1 MSVRAVAS
9 AAVVAKMPLP
19 VACTCVRHGCGGAC
33 ERWSL
38 GAKAHQ
44 GSAPTGAQGGSSSA
58 WAAEEAICA
67 CVRRLAGG
75 RARGEIRA
83 RARPLGASAEGAWGP
98 AAEDVICGS
107 VRSSGAKMRALAQR
121 DAGAWRAGVHA
132 SASRTGKSGRG
143 ACLGAKE
150 SGVAL

>member
-1 MSVRAVAS
+1 VR
-9 AAVVAKMPLP
+9 
-19 VACTCVRHGCGGAC
+19 
-33 ERWSL
+33 
-38 GAKAHQ
+38 
-44 GSAPTGAQGGSSSA
+44 
-58 WAAEEAICA
+58 EA
-67 CVRRLAGG
+67 LAGG

-83 RARPLGASAEGAWGP
+83 GQTVGRERRGCLGPRGRGCDLWECEELG
-98 AAEDVICGS
+98 
-107 VRSSGAKMRALAQR
+107 GAKMRALAQR